1 MAYQNNSYGWS
12 NMHEIYEPAYYPR
25 HHHQKRR
32 VAIYDEPVVETN
44 QSYHVQ
50 EIETDPQGTRFGGRN
65 YNTYDSHD
73 QQDTRFVGRSY
84 NTYDSV
90 DQQDTRFGGRNYNTY
105 ESVDQEADAFIQH
118 EHRRMAMAKRHQ

>member
-12 NMHEIYEPAYYPR
+12 SMHEIYEPAYYPR

-65 YNTYDSHD
+65 YNTYDSL
-73 QQDTRFVGRSY
+73 
-84 NTYDSV
+84 
-90 DQQDTRFGGRNYNTY
+90 DQQDTRFGGGRNYNNY

-118 EHRRMAMAKRHQ
+118 EHRRMAMAKRHP